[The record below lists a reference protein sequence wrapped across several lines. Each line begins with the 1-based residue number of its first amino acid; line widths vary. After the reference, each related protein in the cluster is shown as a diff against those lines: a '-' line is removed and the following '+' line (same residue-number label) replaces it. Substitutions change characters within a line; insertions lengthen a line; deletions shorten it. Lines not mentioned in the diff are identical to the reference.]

1 LKILLNCKMKIFPAI
16 DVKDKKCVRL
26 LKGNFDNQTI
36 YEQSPYDQASKYKD
50 AGLLNL
56 HIVDLDGA
64 LSGEPVNLDT
74 IENIVKKLNISI
86 EIGGGIRSIE
96 KIKTYF
102 NIGADKVILGSAA
115 IKNPDFLKQA
125 CEEFKDKIALGLDA
139 KNGKLL
145 VSGWKEKTKLTAEN
159 YLKNV
164 NSYGFSR
171 LIYTDI
177 DRDGTKTEPNINE
190 TINIAKISSAPV
202 VISGGISSIE
212 DVKKIKELKKFNI
225 DGVIVGKAIY
235 DGDIKLNELKELE
248 NA

>member
-1 LKILLNCKMKIFPAI
+1 MKIFPAI
-16 DVKDKKCVRL
+16 DIKNKKCVRL
-26 LKGNFDNQTI
+26 LKGNFDDQTT
-36 YEQSPYDQASKYKD
+36 YEQSPYDQALKYKD

-64 LSGEPVNLDT
+64 LTGELVNLNI
-74 IENIVKKLNISI
+74 IENIVKKLNIFI

-96 KIKTYF
+96 KIRTYL
-102 NIGADKVILGSAA
+102 NIGVDKVILGSAA
-115 IKNPDFLKQA
+115 ITNSDFLKQA
-125 CEEFKDKIALGLDA
+125 CEEFKDRIVLGLDA
-139 KNGKLL
+139 KKGKLS
-145 VSGWKEKTKLTAEN
+145 VSGWKETTDQTAES

-164 NSYGFSR
+164 NNYGFSR

-177 DRDGTKTEPNINE
+177 DRDGTKTEPNIDE

-202 VISGGISSIE
+202 VVSGGISSIE
-212 DVKKIKELKKFNI
+212 DVKKIKGLKKFNI
-225 DGVIVGKAIY
+225 EGVIVGKAIY